1 MAEVIWA
8 ESALNDLDAI
18 ADYIALDN
26 PEAARQLVQKIFA
39 HVDRLE
45 SHPKLGSKPQE
56 LKGWSYRQIVE
67 PPCRI
72 FYREDAGRVLILH
85 VMRAER
91 LLKSELLGVREQGAG
106 GT

>member
-26 PEAARQLVQKIFA
+26 PDAARRLVRKIFEHA
-39 HVDRLE
+39 DHLA
-45 SHPKLGSKPQE
+45 SHPRLGSKPEE
-56 LKGWSYRQIVE
+56 LKGWRYRQIVE

-72 FYREDAGRVLILH
+72 FDREDSGRVLILH
-85 VMRAER
+85 VMRSER
-91 LLKSELLGVREQGAG
+91 LLRSELLSDRERDA
-106 GT
+106 